1 MNFIDYEDLKEKA
14 KNPEERGI
22 NCTEDENKNTCI
34 VVFTVFGLAF
44 LVVLLVGAY
53 IFYQCRMARK
63 RKLKGQ
69 YSGISIQE

>member
-1 MNFIDYEDLKEKA
+1 MNFIDSEDLKEKE

-44 LVVLLVGAY
+44 LVILLVGAY
-53 IFYQCRMARK
+53 IFYQCIMARK